1 MNRPLT
7 AELIRARTKSDN
19 LHYVKRFT
27 LCGHDLDDLRIL
39 RQMPNLE
46 ILSLSVNKINSLK
59 EFANCCRLQE
69 LYVRK
74 NNINDLAEVYYLADL
89 EDLRVLWLCE
99 NPCSD
104 NNKYYREFVINAL
117 PNLETLDK
125 VPITAEE
132 RAAAARLNLDIQEP
146 QQRVQTSTES
156 PPQRKSNNVDYES
169 NKYNKQSGGG
179 RYENADNYRGN
190 YNPSPYEE
198 ANEYQQYQ
206 NEVPKDDRD
215 NYRVL
220 YLKLSF
226 FLIYYSPVQVPQ
238 KDTIKETHRLKM

>member
-46 ILSLSVNKINSLK
+46 VLSLSVNKINSLK
-59 EFANCCRLQE
+59 EFANCTRLQE

-74 NNINDLAEVYYLADL
+74 NNINDLSEVYYLADL

-99 NPCSD
+99 NPCAD
-104 NNKYYREFVINAL
+104 ANKYYREFVINAL

-132 RAAAARLNLDIQEP
+132 RAAASRLDFDMQEAQQKP
-146 QQRVQTSTES
+146 QQRVQTDS
-156 PPQRKSNNVDYES
+156 PPQRKSNNVNADYDS
-169 NKYNKQSGGG
+169 NKQNKYGTPNNYPMNEAYN
-179 RYENADNYRGN
+179 R
-190 YNPSPYEE
+190 SPYEE
-198 ANEYQQYQ
+198 QYQ
-206 NEVPKDDRD
+206 SENLRDDRD

-220 YLKLSF
+220 IWKILF
-226 FLIYYSPVQVPQ
+226 A
-238 KDTIKETHRLKM
+238 